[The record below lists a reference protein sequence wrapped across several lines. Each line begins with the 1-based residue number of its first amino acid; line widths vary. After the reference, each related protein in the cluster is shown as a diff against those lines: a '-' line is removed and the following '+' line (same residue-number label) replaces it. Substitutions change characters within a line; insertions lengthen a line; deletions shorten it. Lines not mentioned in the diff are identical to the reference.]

1 MAWGMGWWYKKF
13 PECWK
18 YYAPHGEQT
27 LTEALENSCN
37 PAFMQLAAR
46 ITAPTLYKYYHAFG
60 LFDKTGID
68 LPGES
73 NSVIL
78 DLDKVG
84 KVELA
89 TAAFGQ
95 RTVNITPLQMITAVS
110 AIAND
115 GILMKPRI
123 VKQITNTKTGAVT
136 TIEPTQVRQVIS
148 TETADTMKSMM
159 ESVVVNGTGGR
170 AAVSGYSVG
179 GKTGTSEPIEGNEEE
194 GYVSSYIA
202 ISPVEDTKVVILV
215 TLFDPQ
221 NEKNGHNGGQI
232 VAPVVSQMLT
242 EILPYLG
249 VPSNEKQNT
258 EKTDDLITVLDIR
271 NKTITEAEKIL
282 NNLGLKTKINTT
294 NDKNSTIVVD
304 QVPKPGVALSKDS
317 VVVLYDADNSVR
329 TSVTVPDLTGKTLQQ
344 ATSILKNL
352 NLNISVTGSGG
363 VVSQDPAKETKVEEG
378 TVINVTLSS
387 TNKDTH

>member
-1 MAWGMGWWYKKF
+1 
-13 PECWK
+13 
-18 YYAPHGEQT
+18 
-27 LTEALENSCN
+27 
-37 PAFMQLAAR
+37 
-46 ITAPTLYKYYHAFG
+46 
-60 LFDKTGID
+60 
-68 LPGES
+68 
-73 NSVIL
+73 
-78 DLDKVG
+78 
-84 KVELA
+84 
-89 TAAFGQ
+89 
-95 RTVNITPLQMITAVS
+95 MITAVS

-123 VKQITNTKTGAVT
+123 VKQTTNTDTGAVT

-148 TETADTMKSMM
+148 KETADTMKSMM

-179 GKTGTSEPIEGNEEE
+179 GKTGTSEPIEGSEEE

-232 VAPVVSQMLT
+232 AAPVVSQMLT

-249 VPSNEKQNT
+249 VPSNEEQNT
-258 EKTDDLITVLDIR
+258 TNTENLITVKDIR

-282 NNLGLKTKINTT
+282 NDLGLKTKINTT

-317 VVVLYDADNSVR
+317 VVVLYDEDNSVR
-329 TSVTVPDLTGKTLQQ
+329 TSVTVPDLTGKTAQQ

-352 NLNISVTGSGG
+352 NLNISITGSGG
-363 VVSQDPAKETKVEEG
+363 VVSQDPAKDTKVEEG